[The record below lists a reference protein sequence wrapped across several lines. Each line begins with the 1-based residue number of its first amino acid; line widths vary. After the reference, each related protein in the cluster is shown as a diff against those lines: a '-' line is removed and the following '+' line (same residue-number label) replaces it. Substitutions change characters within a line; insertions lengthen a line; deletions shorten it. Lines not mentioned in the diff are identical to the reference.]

1 VSYLDRDGVSIYYEV
16 HGPAKEP
23 GRIPLLLS
31 HGYSDTTQMWASNLA
46 ALSADRKVITW
57 DMRGHGRSAS
67 PEDQSLYS
75 EELSIRDMAALLDE
89 CGVQQAVVG
98 GLSLGG
104 YLSLAFRLRYPDRV
118 AALLLFS
125 TGPGYRRDE
134 PREGWNAMAIK
145 SAERFERKGLDGF
158 GPGDDRAAQ
167 HTDPGGLA
175 RAARGILTQHDP
187 RVIESLPDITV
198 PTLIIVGADDRAYLQ
213 AADVMAAKIP
223 GAVKLVVENAGH
235 KVNSDQPE
243 IFDEAVLDLLQSV
256 PPNQSF
262 SSNQSVSSNN
272 RE

>member
-16 HGPAKEP
+16 HGPAKKP
-23 GRIPLLLS
+23 GRTPLLLS

-75 EELSIRDMAALLDE
+75 EELSLRDMAALLDE
-89 CGVQQAVVG
+89 CGVQEAVVG

-104 YLSLAFRLRYPDRV
+104 YLSLAFRLRYPERV

-158 GPGDDRAAQ
+158 GSGDDRAAQ

-175 RAARGILTQHDP
+175 RAARGILTQHDS
-187 RVIESLPDITV
+187 RVIESLPDIKV

-243 IFDEAVLDLLQSV
+243 IFDEAVLDLLESV
-256 PPNQSF
+256 PPN
-262 SSNQSVSSNN
+262 
-272 RE
+272 